1 MKQKESIPNFLII
14 FAGNLLMFLI
24 LFYRSMSLSEI
35 LIKALIIT
43 VVYMIL
49 KKYIYSKKR

>member
-1 MKQKESIPNFLII
+1 MKQKESIQNFLII

>member
-1 MKQKESIPNFLII
+1 MKQKESIQNFLII

-24 LFYRSMSLSEI
+24 LFYRSMSLPEI

>member
-1 MKQKESIPNFLII
+1 MKQKESIQNFLII
-14 FAGNLLMFLI
+14 FAGNLMMFLI

-35 LIKALIIT
+35 LINALIIT

-49 KKYIYSKKR
+49 KKIYLF